1 MNTQSPS
8 RRFSAGA
15 REEEAY
21 SILDKMLAY
30 NTEDIKPSLV
40 IYEWLEE
47 VVHEISSGSPK
58 KMGKRVVRR
67 VAGRTTGRAL
77 RKLSKQFVCNYV
89 LK

>member
-1 MNTQSPS
+1 
-8 RRFSAGA
+8 
-15 REEEAY
+15 
-21 SILDKMLAY
+21 MLAY

-47 VVHEISSGSPK
+47 VVHESSSGSPK

-67 VAGRTTGRAL
+67 VAGRTTGRAF
-77 RKLSKQFVCNYV
+77 RNRSKQFVCNYV